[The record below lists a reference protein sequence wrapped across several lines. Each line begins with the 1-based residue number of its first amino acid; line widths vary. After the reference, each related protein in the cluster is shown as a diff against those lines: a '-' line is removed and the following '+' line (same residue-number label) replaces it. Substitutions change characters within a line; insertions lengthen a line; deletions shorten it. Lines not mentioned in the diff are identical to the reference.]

1 MSSIIESISKHLV
14 TKWYLYILRKH
25 RKCEE
30 KHEIIA
36 TTKLRNPHS
45 SEVRV
50 VENRVRRSN
59 EFFCLRPEGS
69 IAGMRLTSVGPIFT
83 FSSAMRESHER
94 ATGRAACRGSS
105 CCARCVETQYNSRSG
120 GAMRRTE
127 HTHSPSLSTRRL

>member
-50 VENRVRRSN
+50 VEKRVRRSN
-59 EFFCLRPEGS
+59 EFFLSEARRIESGGE
-69 IAGMRLTSVGPIFT
+69 ADFGWAHFH
-83 FSSAMRESHER
+83 FQFDDERES
-94 ATGRAACRGSS
+94 
-105 CCARCVETQYNSRSG
+105 
-120 GAMRRTE
+120 
-127 HTHSPSLSTRRL
+127 